1 LPQTLS
7 AATGAA
13 PAHHA
18 VPKETTATSGVLA
31 PVAEGIFVRLGALRT
46 TPSSSSFHVVLQPQ
60 ALGTVSVHV
69 ERGQD
74 GLQVTLIPQQ
84 SATREILDRHMH
96 ELVSALGAAD
106 GVAPRVSVVAPG
118 GAPSGSF
125 TGADQG
131 MLGSGGFSADS
142 GGQQPFQGQGAQ
154 GEPPSWDDNGRAPVM
169 PAPVRPL
176 AANRAPLASQRLG
189 NASRVDFQA

>member
-1 LPQTLS
+1 MP
-7 AATGAA
+7 AATGTA

-18 VPKETTATSGVLA
+18 APTAATAASGVLA

-96 ELVSALGAAD
+96 ELVSALGTAD

-118 GAPSGSF
+118 GAPSGGFSG
-125 TGADQG
+125 TDQG

-142 GGQQPFQGQGAQ
+142 GGHQPFQGQGAQ
-154 GEPPSWDDNGRAPVM
+154 GESSSWDDNGRPPVGPVPVRA
-169 PAPVRPL
+169 PAPSRIHL
-176 AANRAPLASQRLG
+176 AAQRLG
-189 NASRVDFQA
+189 AAARVDFQA